1 MWIKNDRLQSHLS
14 FIYFAYSQ
22 SISSIYLLSFFYV
35 PLSLVLFLHYNP
47 HYKNYI
53 RIIYIKNI
61 KYVLSILSVDIFLL
75 TPISLSIQ
83 YLHIL
88 QILQP

>member
-1 MWIKNDRLQSHLS
+1 MCYVL
-14 FIYFAYSQ
+14 AYLQ
-22 SISSIYLLSFFYV
+22 SISSFYLLSFSYV
-35 PLSLVLFLHYNP
+35 LLSLVLYKHYNL

-61 KYVLSILSVDIFLL
+61 KYVLSILSLDIFLL
-75 TPISLSIQ
+75 TPISLLIQ

-88 QILQP
+88 